1 MAGFTIRH
9 ACADDALQCAEL
21 INAII
26 EEGKY
31 TALTEPFTVD
41 SMQGLIERCASHG
54 TFLVAVALP
63 ADGDITAPIG
73 LRPLPPEPS
82 PSSLRSQ
89 TSPLR
94 GEETAG
100 GDLLGIQLVLPL
112 SDLAAFAHVGDIGTY
127 VSSTS
132 HRSGVGRALAEATF
146 KTAKEKGFTKIM
158 AFIRAD
164 NPRAQSFYKS
174 IGFDQIGIAHRQ
186 ARVRDQFIDEVL
198 MERFL

>member
-9 ACADDALQCAEL
+9 ACADDAQQCADL

-31 TALTEPFTVD
+31 TALTEPFTVEG
-41 SMQGLIERCASHG
+41 MQNLIGRCASHG
-54 TFLVAVALP
+54 TVLVALTNRDV
-63 ADGDITAPIG
+63 TAAIG
-73 LRPLPPEPS
+73 LRPLPP
-82 PSSLRSQ
+82 Q
-89 TSPLR
+89 A
-94 GEETAG
+94 EE
-100 GDLLGIQLVLPL
+100 DLLGIQLVLPL
-112 SDLAAFAHVGDIGTY
+112 SELSAFAHVGDIGTY

-132 HRSGVGRALAEATF
+132 LRSGVGRALAEATF

-164 NPRAQSFYKS
+164 NPRAQSFYKN
-174 IGFDQIGIAHRQ
+174 IGFEQIGIAHRQ
-186 ARVRDQFIDEVL
+186 ARVHGDFIDEVL